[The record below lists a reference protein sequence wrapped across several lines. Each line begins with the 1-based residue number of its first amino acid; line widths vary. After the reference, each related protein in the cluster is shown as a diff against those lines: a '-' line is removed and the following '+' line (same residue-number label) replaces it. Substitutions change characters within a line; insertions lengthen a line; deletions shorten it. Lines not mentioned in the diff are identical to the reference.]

1 MELEAWVRVDNTLA
15 VILLVGFALL
25 LLCSVVVVAI
35 VFFSRTADRVVER
48 TQSEDLP
55 RVLESVGRT
64 QLGLVAALGRGIRQ
78 ALSVGS
84 QGGVSQPS
92 VGPAP
97 GTAATDP
104 GTGAV
109 EPTSGAQKGSG
120 TEGAIR

>member
-1 MELEAWVRVDNTLA
+1 MDSALA

-35 VFFSRTADRVVER
+35 VFFSRIADRVVER
-48 TQSEDLP
+48 TRMEDLP

-78 ALSVGS
+78 ALSAS
-84 QGGVSQPS
+84 SWGGAAQPS
-92 VGPAP
+92 AGPTPDA
-97 GTAATDP
+97 AATDP

-109 EPTSGAQKGSG
+109 EPTGGAQTGSG
-120 TEGAIR
+120 TEGTIR